1 MPIPRSFPRRARVAR
16 SVVSVVALAALLALG
31 ACSSVP
37 KNPNPLASQ
46 ELKLATVDLPRYMG
60 RWYVIANIPYFG
72 EKGYVGGQ
80 AEWTLRADGKIDDA
94 YIGRKGSFDEP
105 ETRRTF
111 VDSIV
116 PDTGNAKWRVRL
128 FWPVYV
134 TQLTLYVDPTYQYTI
149 LGYPDKSLGWIFSRT
164 PFMPEAKYQEMLTRL
179 EQQGYD
185 ITRFRRVPQQRE
197 QVGKPG
203 FFSPGDKT

>member
-1 MPIPRSFPRRARVAR
+1 MPIRQSSFRSLRTVRARTAAAAVAA
-16 SVVSVVALAALLALG
+16 VLALA

-37 KNPNPLASQ
+37 KNPNPLAAQ
-46 ELKLATVDLPRYMG
+46 ELKLATVDLPKYMG

-80 AEWTLRADGKIDDA
+80 AEWKLRDDGRIDDA
-94 YIGRKGSFDEP
+94 YIGRKGSFDAP
-105 ETRRTF
+105 ETRREF
-111 VDSIV
+111 VDSVV

-128 FWPVYV
+128 FWPIYV
-134 TQLTLYVDPTYQYTI
+134 TQLTLYVDPMYQYTI

-179 EQQGYD
+179 DQQGYD
-185 ITRFRRVPQQRE
+185 IARFRRVPQQRE
-197 QVGKPG
+197 QIGKPG
-203 FFSPGDKT
+203 FFSPGDKD

>member
-1 MPIPRSFPRRARVAR
+1 MPSQRTPSASPRVAR
-16 SVVSVVALAALLALG
+16 SLAAAAAIAAVFALG

-46 ELKLATVDLPRYMG
+46 ELKLATVDLPKYMG

-80 AEWTLRADGKIDDA
+80 AEWKLRDDGRIDDA
-94 YIGRKGSFDEP
+94 YIGRKGGFDEP
-105 ETRRTF
+105 ETRREF
-111 VDSIV
+111 VDSVV

-128 FWPVYV
+128 FWPIYV
-134 TQLTLYVDPTYQYTI
+134 TQLTLYVDPMYQYTI

-185 ITRFRRVPQQRE
+185 IARFRRVPQQRE
-197 QVGKPG
+197 QMGKPG
-203 FFSPGDKT
+203 FHTPGQKD